1 MTGIIIGQEAICSK
15 GLGRVI
21 DYCDSTPYKWIQV
34 ETYVNDVSSKYAK
47 DNVELIDPRGK
58 SND

>member
-1 MTGIIIGQEAICSK
+1 MTDIIIGQEAICPK

-21 DYCDSTPYKWIQV
+21 DYCDSMPHRWIQV
-34 ETYVNDVSSKYAK
+34 ETYVNDVSSKYDK
-47 DNVELIDPRGK
+47 DNVELIDPKGK